1 VVTIA
6 LATATDICDPGL
18 VISNSHTSGGADASG
33 SYPLGTTLVTF
44 TATDEAG
51 NTASCQV
58 SVTVVDTTPP
68 TLTVTATPDSL
79 WPPNHNM
86 SDVHF
91 DVVAVDACYPTLAT
105 VLVSATSSEPD
116 DAVGGGDGHTTG
128 DVQGAEIGTADFDM
142 MFRAE
147 RLGTAEGRFYTATY
161 QVSDGSGN
169 SSMASDTVMV
179 PHDLGDVVE
188 PIEIMVNGSRSLRLD
203 WGAVNG
209 AVNYD
214 VVRGD
219 LANVRIEGGDVNLGP
234 VTCIEQDSPDA
245 TTAGREDNTIPPSGT
260 VFFYAVQ
267 FHDGIQDS
275 SYGTESVGR
284 ARVVGQG
291 GSNCR

>member
-1 VVTIA
+1 
-6 LATATDICDPGL
+6 
-18 VISNSHTSGGADASG
+18 
-33 SYPLGTTLVTF
+33 
-44 TATDEAG
+44 
-51 NTASCQV
+51 
-58 SVTVVDTTPP
+58 
-68 TLTVTATPDSL
+68 
-79 WPPNHNM
+79 
-86 SDVHF
+86 
-91 DVVAVDACYPTLAT
+91 
-105 VLVSATSSEPD
+105 
-116 DAVGGGDGHTTG
+116 
-128 DVQGAEIGTADFDM
+128 
-142 MFRAE
+142 
-147 RLGTAEGRFYTATY
+147 
-161 QVSDGSGN
+161 
-169 SSMASDTVMV
+169 MV